1 TRAGSG
7 RFNQQQQRIQEPG
20 QRRREERM
28 RRSAIH
34 NNGYSGENSEFH
46 LDMPQIPMWQN
57 SSLPPPIHVQ
67 LLPTN
72 LNGQHSSMD
81 H

>member
-1 TRAGSG
+1 
-7 RFNQQQQRIQEPG
+7 
-20 QRRREERM
+20 RM
-28 RRSAIH
+28 RRSAMH

-81 H
+81 HFINNGGDQLDRKYFSFNH